1 MGLIDD
7 LIGESD
13 PVPYDEAEEGETVAM
28 FLGHVV
34 SGRYSSGGEFLVTIS
49 IPRDILNPH
58 DLMESFGEMTLWEVR
73 KT

>member
-7 LIGESD
+7 LIAD
-13 PVPYDEAEEGETVAM
+13 AAPVPYDGADEGETVAM

-34 SGRYSSGGEFLVTIS
+34 SGRYSSAGEFLLTIS